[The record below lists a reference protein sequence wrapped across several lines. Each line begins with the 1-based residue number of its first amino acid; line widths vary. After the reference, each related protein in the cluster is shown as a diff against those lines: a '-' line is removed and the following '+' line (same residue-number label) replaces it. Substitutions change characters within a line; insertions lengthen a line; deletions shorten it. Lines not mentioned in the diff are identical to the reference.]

1 MTEIG
6 TTDNDDAALLATGL
20 LRWYDRHRRSLPW
33 RAEPGIRP
41 DPYHV
46 WLSEIML
53 QQTTVAAVAG
63 YFQRFLERWP
73 TVRDL
78 AAAPLDDVLREW
90 AGLGYYARARNLH
103 KCAGIVA
110 RDHGG
115 RFPEDESDLRELP
128 GIGVYTAA
136 AIAAIAFDR
145 PAAVMDG
152 NVERVVARL
161 FAVAEPLP
169 AVKPKLL
176 ALTST
181 LTPNSRPG
189 DFAQAM
195 MDLGATVCT
204 PRKPKCILCPWT
216 GACTARSQGIAE
228 DLPARLPKKRKPV
241 RRGVAFWA
249 VTPAGDILLRRRPE
263 RGLLGGM
270 IEVPSTEWREAPAP
284 ALDTV
289 NGEAPVLAQW
299 RMLPGQVRHTFTHF
313 QLELT
318 VAAGRVEH
326 SDKTAGLWVPV
337 DRLGD
342 QALPTVM
349 KKVVRHALAHAG
361 SAGGS
366 GPRPS
371 TGSG

>member
-1 MTEIG
+1 MTDHG
-6 TTDNDDAALLATGL
+6 LGNNDEAAVLATGL
-20 LRWYDRHRRSLPW
+20 LRWYDHHRRTLPW
-33 RAEPGIRP
+33 RAAPGVRP

-63 YFQRFLERWP
+63 YFQRFLECWP
-73 TVRDL
+73 TVADL

-110 RDHGG
+110 GTLGG
-115 RFPEDESDLRELP
+115 RFPEEEAELRRLP

-152 NVERVVARL
+152 NVERVMARM
-161 FAVAEPLP
+161 FCVTDPLP
-169 AVKPKLL
+169 QAKPTLRD
-176 ALTST
+176 LTAT
-181 LTPNSRPG
+181 LTPDRRPG

-204 PRKPKCILCPWT
+204 PRRPKCILCPWT
-216 GACTARSQGIAE
+216 GACAARSQGVAE
-228 DLPARLPKKRKPV
+228 DLPAKLPKPERPT
-241 RRGVAFWA
+241 RRGIAFWA
-249 VTPAGDILLRRRPE
+249 VTPAGDILLRKRPE

-270 IEVPSTEWREAPAP
+270 IEVPSSEWREAPTP
-284 ALDTV
+284 ALDAV
-289 NGEAPVLAQW
+289 NGEAPVAAQW
-299 RMLPGQVRHTFTHF
+299 RLLPGLVRHTFTHF
-313 QLELT
+313 HLELA
-318 VAAGRVEH
+318 VAAGQAARPDEA
-326 SDKTAGLWVPV
+326 AGLWVPV

-349 KKVVRHALAHAG
+349 KKVVRHALAHA
-361 SAGGS
+361 AD
-366 GPRPS
+366 
-371 TGSG
+371 